1 MSATT
6 LVDEDAVVTAMTGSE
21 RAAMIERLTQA
32 CTTSVV
38 APVGTDRH
46 RASHTGRSSGMW
58 RCQ

>member
-1 MSATT
+1 MSAPT
-6 LVDEDAVVTAMTGSE
+6 LVDDDTAVTAMTGSE

-38 APVGTDRH
+38 APIRSRRH
-46 RASHTGRSSGMW
+46 RATQTGSSSGMW